1 MALLLSRSR
10 QRVMQMTPQRDV
22 VAATT
27 NEPVEAST
35 SVTAITFKRRIE
47 MGNQACKAQRIKPS
61 RSKLPPITTIFQQRI
76 YAS

>member
-35 SVTAITFKRRIE
+35 SVTAMTFKRRIE
-47 MGNQACKAQRIKPS
+47 MGNQACKA
-61 RSKLPPITTIFQQRI
+61 
-76 YAS
+76 